1 MILVVL
7 GLMTSSMFWLNMQLP
22 IPTAFMAVNLLG
34 IITGLLIAAIGTTEQ
49 LSFFFSQKEVKET
62 TRQPKKTT
70 V

>member
-34 IITGLLIAAIGTTEQ
+34 IITGLLIAVIGTAEE
-49 LSFFFSQKEVKET
+49 LSFFFPQKEVKET
-62 TRQPKKTT
+62 TRQVKKTA